1 MKKKIRRNWKNYA
14 YTPRMT
20 EVYYLPIRNLADKLD
35 GLSDE
40 AYDAMREHGSLIW
53 SGMSV

>member
-1 MKKKIRRNWKNYA
+1 
-14 YTPRMT
+14 MT
-20 EVYYLPIRNLADKLD
+20 VVYYLPIRNLADKLD